1 MMWLGNDLL
10 KSTNLK
16 RSWWDVAECWMISQ
30 TGWNPPNLQQWKCSL
45 SPIQLLSLHS
55 SPILELQTQSQS
67 RGIYFVQIYWAPF
80 SNLSAPALF
89 FLPKCAPQKIRPE
102 FPIEEDLLYNS
113 QHFIHSN
120 LFFCLFISK
129 ILHSYYIHWLS
140 NLKTR
145 YLSYL
150 FGLTVLSTNL
160 TSELQSDPTADQRFN
175 QTNVQRYDFR
185 FGLLKC

>member
-16 RSWWDVAECWMISQ
+16 RSWWDVAEWFPKQVEIL
-30 TGWNPPNLQQWKCSL
+30 PICSNGNAAY
-45 SPIQLLSLHS
+45 PQIQLLSLHS
-55 SPILELQTQSQS
+55 SPILKLQTRSQS
-67 RGIYFVQIYWAPF
+67 RGKYFVQIYWAPF

-89 FLPKCAPQKIRPE
+89 FLPKCAPQQIRPE
-102 FPIEEDLLYNS
+102 FSIEEDLLYNS
-113 QHFIHSN
+113 QHVFHSN
-120 LFFCLFISK
+120 QFFCLFISK

-160 TSELQSDPTADQRFN
+160 TFELQSEPTADRRFN
-175 QTNVQRYDFR
+175 QTIIQRSDLR

>member
-1 MMWLGNDLL
+1 MAVFNWLGGNLFSIFIIMSKDMMWLGNDLL

-30 TGWNPPNLQQWKCSL
+30 TGWNPPNLQQQWKCSL

-55 SPILELQTQSQS
+55 SPILKLQTQSQS

-113 QHFIHSN
+113 QHVFHSFQ
-120 LFFCLFISK
+120 FFCLFISK

-140 NLKTR
+140 MCIFTKKFRTFDPNLPI
-145 YLSYL
+145 
-150 FGLTVLSTNL
+150 V
-160 TSELQSDPTADQRFN
+160 
-175 QTNVQRYDFR
+175 
-185 FGLLKC
+185 